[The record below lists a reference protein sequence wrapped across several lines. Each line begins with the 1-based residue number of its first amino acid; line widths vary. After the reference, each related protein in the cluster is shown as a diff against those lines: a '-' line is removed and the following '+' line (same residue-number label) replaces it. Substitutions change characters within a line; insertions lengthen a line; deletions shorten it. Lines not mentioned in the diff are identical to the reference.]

1 MRVLAFASQK
11 SGAGKTTLA
20 GHIAVQAQR
29 AGTKSVVLVD
39 LDPDASLTDWFAL
52 RQEDDEPLPVTR
64 SNLKDLSTKLQQLR
78 ADGVELVVLDTPPT
92 LHQAIDESIMAA
104 DLVAIPTRP
113 CAHDLAAA
121 GATVELVQS
130 HGKPFCFVVN
140 SAEPEGELT
149 PEVVMAL
156 AQHGSI
162 ATVSIPRSVAMIETM
177 LDGRTVMELPDNPAP
192 ASELARLWDYL
203 AKRLMKAGLAAP
215 EGDAQAPAPPAIEIK
230 AFEMAASTA
239 ADDDEDPAATAT
251 LRVTP
256 APKPKAVVPSAE
268 PAVTTPAPAASPSAA
283 PVPSAPAPSGQ
294 ANGGGNPEALRRYP
308 RFKYEQ
314 PAILIVSDGQVD
326 CVVHDISAG
335 GALVAVSRSL
345 KVGETVT
352 LALDSIGKLPAEI
365 RHCDGGRAGLRFII
379 DPKQQLFLVKHLSA
393 VIAAASTTVQNAEG
407 HSGAH

>member
-52 RQEDDEPLPVTR
+52 REEDDEPLPFAR
-64 SNLKDLSTKLQQLR
+64 SSLKDLAAKLQQLR
-78 ADGVELVVLDTPPT
+78 SDGVDLVVIDTPPT
-92 LHQAIDESIMAA
+92 LHQAIDESIIAA

-121 GATVELVQS
+121 SATVELVQS

-140 SAEPEGELT
+140 GIEPGGELT

-162 ATVSIPRSVAMIETM
+162 ATVSIPRSVAMLETM

-192 ASELARLWDYL
+192 APEVAKLWDYL
-203 AKRLMKAGLAAP
+203 AKRLMKSGLVAT
-215 EGDAQAPAPPAIEIK
+215 EGDAAASAPPTFEIK
-230 AFEMAASTA
+230 TFEKAVSAAA
-239 ADDDEDPAATAT
+239 AELDDGDDEEDEEKPAAAAR
-251 LRVTP
+251 LKM
-256 APKPKAVVPSAE
+256 APTSK
-268 PAVTTPAPAASPSAA
+268 PAPAAPAPEPAVALAA
-283 PVPSAPAPSGQ
+283 ASAPAAAPTT
-294 ANGGGNPEALRRYP
+294 ANGGPSPEALRRYP

-314 PAILIVSDGQVD
+314 PAILLIGDGQVD

-335 GALVAVSRSL
+335 GALIAVSRTL
-345 KVGETVT
+345 KVGETVI

-365 RHCDGGRAGLRFII
+365 RHSDGGRAGLRFII

-393 VIAAASTTVQNAEG
+393 VIAAASTTVATAD
-407 HSGAH
+407 AHAAAS

>member
-29 AGTKSVVLVD
+29 AGTKPVVLVD

-52 RQEDDEPLPVTR
+52 REEDDEPLQVAR
-64 SNLKDLSTKLQQLR
+64 STLKDLSTKLQQLR
-78 ADGVELVVLDTPPT
+78 ADGVELVVIDTPPT
-92 LHQAIDESIMAA
+92 LHQAIDESIIAA

-140 SAEPEGELT
+140 GTEPDGELT
-149 PEVVMAL
+149 ADVVMAL

-162 ATVSIPRSVAMIETM
+162 ATVSIPRSVAMLETM
-177 LDGRTVMELPDNPAP
+177 MDGRTVMELPDNPAP
-192 ASELARLWDYL
+192 ASEVARLWDYL
-203 AKRLMKAGLAAP
+203 AKRLMKSGLVAA
-215 EGDAQAPAPPAIEIK
+215 EGDTQASAPATIEIK
-230 AFEMAASTA
+230 MFEMAAPATA
-239 ADDDEDPAATAT
+239 ADSDDDDDEEPAGAAAAAPLKIVPASKPEAVAPTVELAAT
-251 LRVTP
+251 
-256 APKPKAVVPSAE
+256 
-268 PAVTTPAPAASPSAA
+268 PSAA
-283 PVPSAPAPSGQ
+283 PTAAPAP
-294 ANGGGNPEALRRYP
+294 ANGGPSPEALRRYP

-314 PAILIVSDGQVD
+314 PAILLVGDGQVD

-335 GALVAVSRSL
+335 GALIAVSRTL
-345 KVGETVT
+345 KVGETVI

-365 RHCDGGRAGLRFII
+365 RHSDGGRAGLRFII

-393 VIAAASTTVQNAEG
+393 VIAAASTTVATAD
-407 HSGAH
+407 AHAAAS